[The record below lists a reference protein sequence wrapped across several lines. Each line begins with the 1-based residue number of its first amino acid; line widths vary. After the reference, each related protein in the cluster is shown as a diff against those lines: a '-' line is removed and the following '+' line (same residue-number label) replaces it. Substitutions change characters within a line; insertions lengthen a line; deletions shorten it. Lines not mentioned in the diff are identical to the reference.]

1 MRIFRQTVVLLRQQ
15 IEADQKKENRH
26 EMTMDTGEY
35 ANIILGRKTFLIT
48 KDIGFV
54 QGDSVVIREFENL
67 KPTGNMVVKILTN
80 VEKEN
85 IGLKEGYCVIS
96 WT

>member
-1 MRIFRQTVVLLRQQ
+1 MS
-15 IEADQKKENRH
+15 KKEF
-26 EMTMDTGEY
+26 
-35 ANIILGRKTFLIT
+35 ILENFIGLPYQEQLNLLSYLNQSVKDFGT
-48 KDIGFV
+48 KK
-54 QGDSVVIREFENL
+54 VIREFENL

>member
-54 QGDSVVIREFENL
+54 QGDSVVIREIWWL
-67 KPTGNMVVKILTN
+67 R
-80 VEKEN
+80 
-85 IGLKEGYCVIS
+85 Y
-96 WT
+96 

>member
-35 ANIILGRKTFLIT
+35 ADINKCRKRKYWFKRGILCNILDIKNMKIIKTMKLSREKRGKFLRK
-48 KDIGFV
+48 
-54 QGDSVVIREFENL
+54 
-67 KPTGNMVVKILTN
+67 
-80 VEKEN
+80 
-85 IGLKEGYCVIS
+85 
-96 WT
+96 